1 MPRRGWRQPGHAA
14 RWARSPVPSELVLQ
28 LPEYA
33 DARGEPL
40 HLVLLH
46 GPALEALEALQL
58 GRDLLLPLLLLLLD
72 VLLRLVGAAVQRLHV
87 APVRGLLPSLDP
99 NDLHREHE
107 HVAAPDLRRAP
118 AVPVAELRGDVHLP
132 LVALDHELHR
142 LRPALDD
149 LVRREGRRRAPV
161 VGRVELHALRPLLRG
176 AALVVALARGVRQ
189 GALGAVAG
197 PEHLVLQARWQCDD
211 ALLSLVLLQELL
223 AELVGPPEGEGRE
236 EGGDH
241 RRHQHGGASA
251 CHRRERESA

>member
-87 APVRGLLPSLDP
+87 APVRGLLLPLDRH
-99 NDLHREHE
+99 DLHREDE
-107 HVAAPDLRRAP
+107 HVAALDLRRAP
-118 AVPVAELRGDVHLP
+118 ALPVPELRRDVHLP

-142 LRPALDD
+142 LGPAPDD
-149 LVRREGRRRAPV
+149 LVRREGRGLAPV
-161 VGRVELHALRPLLRG
+161 VGGVELLAVGPDVRR
-176 AALVVALARGVRQ
+176 AALVVARALGVHQ
-189 GALGAVAG
+189 GGLGAVAG
-197 PEHLVLQARWQCDD
+197 PQHLVLQARRQCDD
-211 ALLSLVLLQELL
+211 ALLLPVLRQELL
-223 AELVGPPEGEGRE
+223 AEFVRPEGGAWAEHGEGRK
-236 EGGDH
+236 
-241 RRHQHGGASA
+241 RQQRGADA
-251 CHRRERESA
+251 GH